1 MIIKR
6 ENYLKQIRPF
16 MGSDLVKVLTGI
28 RGSGKSVMLE
38 LVKDELCASGVDRG
52 QFVSLNFEE
61 FKNAHLCNA
70 QTLHDEILHQVSNR
84 ESPIT

>member
-1 MIIKR
+1 
-6 ENYLKQIRPF
+6 

-61 FKNAHLCNA
+61 FKNAPEFNTWIAKNDCLKVS
-70 QTLHDEILHQVSNR
+70 QIL
-84 ESPIT
+84 I

>member
-61 FKNAHLCNA
+61 LWRNHHADLDHTKTSQMFSVNY
-70 QTLHDEILHQVSNR
+70 
-84 ESPIT
+84 